1 MADPTAN
8 AAPAPA
14 PAKPRRRPRRT
25 VVWILLALLLAG
37 AAAGGYVWWQQAQAV
52 AAISNGKGKGKGKVV
67 NKAPAL
73 YHALEP
79 AFVVNLSDEDA
90 VRYMQADVQI
100 MTRDPATLAAI
111 QQHTPALR
119 NRLLLLFSQQSAVQL
134 RQRSAKERLQEQ
146 ALEETRQLLRLEQAA
161 AKVDAVFFTSLVTQ

>member
-8 AAPAPA
+8 ASS
-14 PAKPRRRPRRT
+14 PAKTKRRPG
-25 VVWILLALLLAG
+25 VAVWITLVLVLAG
-37 AAAGGYVWWQQAQAV
+37 GGAGGYVWWQQAQAV
-52 AAISNGKGKGKGKVV
+52 AAASTGKGKAKPASKS
-67 NKAPAL
+67 PAL

-79 AFVVNLSDEDA
+79 SFVVNLSDVDA
-90 VRYMQADVQI
+90 VRYMQADVQM

-111 QQHTPALR
+111 QQHSPALR

-146 ALEETRQLLRLEQAA
+146 ALEETRLLLRREQAP

>member
-8 AAPAPA
+8 AAPSTP
-14 PAKPRRRPRRT
+14 KTKRRSGLAI
-25 VVWILLALLLAG
+25 WITLALVLAG
-37 AAAGGYVWWQQAQAV
+37 AGAGGYVWWQQAQAV
-52 AAISNGKGKGKGKVV
+52 AAASNGKGKNKAV
-67 NKAPAL
+67 NKSPAL

-79 AFVVNLSDEDA
+79 SFVVNLSDEDA
-90 VRYMQADVQI
+90 VRYMQADLQI

-119 NRLLLLFSQQSAVQL
+119 NRLLLLFSQQSALQL

-146 ALEETRQLLRLEQAA
+146 ALEETRQLLRREQAP
-161 AKVDAVFFTSLVTQ
+161 AKVESVFFTSLVTQ

>member
-1 MADPTAN
+1 MADPTSN
-8 AAPAPA
+8 SS
-14 PAKPRRRPRRT
+14 KPGKRT
-25 VVWILLALLLAG
+25 GRVMGWLMLVVILGG

-52 AAISNGKGKGKGKVV
+52 AAATTGKAGGQPRSA
-67 NKAPAL
+67 NRSPAL

-79 AFVVNLSDEDA
+79 SFVVNLSDEDV
-90 VRYMQADVQI
+90 VRYMQADVQV
-100 MTRDPATLAAI
+100 MTRDPDTLTAI
-111 QQHTPALR
+111 EQHSPALR

-146 ALEETRQLLRLEQAA
+146 ALEETRQLLRREHAA